1 MIRVRDDLAL
11 ISSWIKPNSKVLDL
25 GCGDG
30 DLLKLLKKEKNI
42 QGYGVDSD
50 IIKIKFSLDNNI
62 NVLQLDLDNDLSQ
75 FDTNSFDYVVLAQ
88 SLQEI
93 KRPKNLIKEM
103 LRIGD
108 EIIVSFP
115 NMGHWTSRMQLLF
128 KGIMP
133 ITKIL
138 PFKWDETPNI
148 HLCTI
153 KDFIEFCNKNNF
165 KIIEQL
171 ITDENQKCGILT
183 KIFPN
188 FFGQVANYRIK

>member
-1 MIRVRDDLAL
+1 MRVRGDLAL
-11 ISSWIKPNSKVLDL
+11 ISSWIKSNSKVLDL

-30 DLLKLLKKEKNI
+30 NLLKLLKKEKNI

-50 IIKIKFSLDNNI
+50 ITKIKSSLDNNI
-62 NVLQLDLDNDLSQ
+62 NVLHLDLDNDLSQ

-115 NMGHWTSRMQLLF
+115 NMGHWSSRMQLLF
-128 KGIMP
+128 KGMMP
-133 ITKIL
+133 ITKNL

-153 KDFIEFCNKNNF
+153 KDFIEFCNENNF
-165 KIIEQL
+165 KIIKQL
-171 ITDENQKCGILT
+171 ITDENQKHNILT

-188 FFGQVANYRIK
+188 FFGKVATYRIR

>member
-1 MIRVRDDLAL
+1 MIRVRGDLAL

-115 NMGHWTSRMQLLF
+115 NMGHWTSRIQLLF
-128 KGIMP
+128 KGMMP
-133 ITKIL
+133 ITKNL

>member
-1 MIRVRDDLAL
+1 MRVRGDLAL
-11 ISSWIKPNSKVLDL
+11 ISSWIKSNSKVLDL

-30 DLLKLLKKEKNI
+30 NLLKLLKKEKNI

-50 IIKIKFSLDNNI
+50 ITKIKSSLDNNI
-62 NVLQLDLDNDLSQ
+62 NVLHLDLDNDLSQ

-115 NMGHWTSRMQLLF
+115 NMGHWSSRIQLFF
-128 KGIMP
+128 KGMMP
-133 ITKIL
+133 ITKNL

-153 KDFIEFCNKNNF
+153 KDFIEFCNENNF
-165 KIIEQL
+165 KIIKQL
-171 ITDENQKCGILT
+171 ITDENQKHNVLT

-188 FFGQVANYRIK
+188 FFGKVATYRIR

>member
-1 MIRVRDDLAL
+1 MTRVRGDLAL

-75 FDTNSFDYVVLAQ
+75 FDANSFDYVVLAQ

-115 NMGHWTSRMQLLF
+115 NMGHWTSRIQLLF

-133 ITKIL
+133 ITKTL

>member
-1 MIRVRDDLAL
+1 MIRVRGDLAL

-75 FDTNSFDYVVLAQ
+75 FDANSFDYVVLAQ

-115 NMGHWTSRMQLLF
+115 NMGHWTSRIQLLF

-133 ITKIL
+133 ITKTL

>member
-1 MIRVRDDLAL
+1 MIRVRGDLAL

-115 NMGHWTSRMQLLF
+115 NMGHWTSRIQLLF

-133 ITKIL
+133 ITKTL

>member
-1 MIRVRDDLAL
+1 MIRVRGDLAL

-75 FDTNSFDYVVLAQ
+75 FDANSFDYVVLAQ

-115 NMGHWTSRMQLLF
+115 NMGHWTSRIQLLF

-133 ITKIL
+133 ITKTL
-138 PFKWDETPNI
+138 PFRWDETPNI

>member
-1 MIRVRDDLAL
+1 MRVRGDLAL
-11 ISSWIKPNSKVLDL
+11 ISSWIKSNSKVLDL

-30 DLLKLLKKEKNI
+30 NLLKLLKKEKNI

-50 IIKIKFSLDNNI
+50 ITKIKSSLDNNI
-62 NVLQLDLDNDLSQ
+62 NVLHLDLDNDLSQ
-75 FDTNSFDYVVLAQ
+75 FDANSFDYVVLAQ

-115 NMGHWTSRMQLLF
+115 NMGHWSSRIQLFF
-128 KGIMP
+128 KGMMP
-133 ITKIL
+133 ITKNL

-153 KDFIEFCNKNNF
+153 KDFIEFCNENNF
-165 KIIEQL
+165 KIIKQL
-171 ITDENQKCGILT
+171 ITDENQKHNVLT

-188 FFGQVANYRIK
+188 FFGKVATYRIK

>member
-1 MIRVRDDLAL
+1 MRVRGDLAL

-75 FDTNSFDYVVLAQ
+75 FDANSFDYVVLAQ

-115 NMGHWTSRMQLLF
+115 NMGHWTSRIQLLF

-133 ITKIL
+133 ITKTL